1 MPALDTGCPQRGSRP
16 YLRGRHILGRGLRPQ
31 SPIGRGAGSRNPG
44 IAPGKKRKL
53 GESRAKFLEEDL
65 HARLTVGYEERGEFL
80 HKLLR

>member
-1 MPALDTGCPQRGSRP
+1 MPSLDTGCPQRGSRP
-16 YLRGRHILGRGLRPQ
+16 YLRGRHILGRELRPQ
-31 SPIGRGAGSRNPG
+31 SQPGEALAPG

-65 HARLTVGYEERGEFL
+65 HARLTIGYEEGAEFL